1 VRFNPDAALETL
13 PALLSDPADRK
24 KLFKL
29 VDAIIEDMRAAG
41 QEPTQ
46 EQYAAW
52 EKVQKVLGRSKHTG
66 SK

>member
-1 VRFNPDAALETL
+1 
-13 PALLSDPADRK
+13 
-24 KLFKL
+24 

-52 EKVQKVLGRSKHTG
+52 EKVQKVLGRAKRAG